1 MASSINFCSL
11 TGGLPNQNRQLYFYR
26 PDDRFR
32 CVNGEVRVI
41 TQFTDDVFQS
51 IVTTMTPPN
60 LNLATPGGRS
70 SSSWAT
76 EFRPD

>member
-11 TGGLPNQNRQLYFYR
+11 TGGCLTQNRQLYFYR

-32 CVNGEVRVI
+32 CVTVKVRVI

-51 IVTTMTPPN
+51 IVTP
-60 LNLATPGGRS
+60 
-70 SSSWAT
+70 
-76 EFRPD
+76 